1 MRTLTLI
8 SVTLL
13 FFTQT
18 LFSQVARDKVVVELF
33 TGVNCPYCPAAA
45 NGIKDM
51 LDAGLDIAPIAIHT
65 SSFSPSISYYYLRFK
80 HAVTHF
86 FRNIHYAKKL
96 SIK

>member
-65 SSFSPSISYYYLRFK
+65 SSFSVPQ
-80 HAVTHF
+80 F
-86 FRNIHYAKKL
+86 FRAAQGRYYVEDYK
-96 SIK
+96 